1 MMMQTSWAAAL
12 ANHLWQSTALVLAAW
27 ALTFSLR
34 KNQARVRY
42 CVWLI
47 ASLKFLVP
55 FSPLIEWGRH
65 IGQSAAAPIVH
76 TALSR
81 NAVSIMMGQIAQP
94 FPQGQRLP
102 ATPVAVHDLR
112 WITVMLLTLW
122 AIGALFLVLK
132 WANGWLRLRSA
143 VQSARPLALQVEIP
157 AISSNSLMEPG
168 VFGILRPVLIMPNG
182 ILDRLSKAQLR
193 AVVAHEICHVRRRDN
208 LTFALHMV
216 VETLFWFHPLVWWIR
231 ASLIKERER
240 ACDEAVLLA
249 GSAADVYAEGILSV
263 CRFYVESPLPCAS
276 GVTGSDLKNRIVRI
290 MNEHIGQQL
299 GWPRRLLLSFTAVT
313 VVLVPIVFGLLQ
325 LPHAHVQAGTNP
337 TDQPPAFEVAS
348 VKPSAPGAT
357 MVMTKFT
364 PDGIEIMN
372 EPLIMLIRQAAG
384 FLNSN
389 DDEVMGAPSWVKA
402 ERYDVRAKVSEADVP
417 KLEKLSRSER
427 NEMMMSVLKDRFRF
441 AFHRETRELPVF
453 DLVVAKGGVRLK
465 EAVPGNTYENG
476 LKDNQGKSSSG
487 MMRVSYG
494 QVDCQAIP
502 ITGLV
507 EILSQLTGRTVVDKT
522 GLAGKYDVALRW
534 TPEDSHAAPTAAENA
549 TGERMQESGLSIFT
563 AIQEQLGLKLISAKG
578 PVETLVIDHIEKPD
592 AN

>member
-1 MMMQTSWAAAL
+1 
-12 ANHLWQSTALVLAAW
+12 
-27 ALTFSLR
+27 
-34 KNQARVRY
+34 
-42 CVWLI
+42 
-47 ASLKFLVP
+47 
-55 FSPLIEWGRH
+55 
-65 IGQSAAAPIVH
+65 
-76 TALSR
+76 
-81 NAVSIMMGQIAQP
+81 
-94 FPQGQRLP
+94 
-102 ATPVAVHDLR
+102 
-112 WITVMLLTLW
+112 
-122 AIGALFLVLK
+122 
-132 WANGWLRLRSA
+132 
-143 VQSARPLALQVEIP
+143 
-157 AISSNSLMEPG
+157 
-168 VFGILRPVLIMPNG
+168 
-182 ILDRLSKAQLR
+182 
-193 AVVAHEICHVRRRDN
+193 
-208 LTFALHMV
+208 MV

-263 CRFYVESPLPCAS
+263 CKFYIESPLACAS

-299 GWPRRLLLSFTAVT
+299 GWPRRLLLASTAAT
-313 VVLVPIVFGLLQ
+313 AVLVPIVFGLLQ
-325 LPHAHVQAGTNP
+325 LPHARVQAGTNP
-337 TDQPPAFEVAS
+337 ADQPPVFEVAS

-357 MVMTKFT
+357 MVMTRFT

-372 EPLIMLIRQAAG
+372 APLVMLIRQAAG

-389 DDEVMGAPSWVKA
+389 DDEVIGAPSWVKT
-402 ERYDVRAKVSEADVP
+402 ERYDVRAKVNEADVP
-417 KLEKLSRSER
+417 KLEKLSRMER

-441 AFHRETRELPVF
+441 EFHRETRELPVF

-476 LKDNQGKSSSG
+476 LKDNEGKSSPG
-487 MMRVSYG
+487 MMRVGYG

-534 TPEDSHAAPTAAENA
+534 TPEDSHAAPTGAENA
-549 TGERMQESGLSIFT
+549 TAERLQESGLSIFT

-578 PVETLVIDHIEKPD
+578 PVETLVIDHLEKPD